1 MNQKHCLLVMA
12 FAGVLSL
19 APLPAFS
26 GNLSNFSDALEQLA
40 DMTRAAD
47 RAHDALND
55 AMQGGRDYSRYD
67 RDWRNAESRLERA
80 RIRTMAHIAG
90 VSESRIRSLRDDGYS
105 WERIAR
111 KYKVDPRRFG
121 YGQSRYDHDR
131 DKWKGGA
138 PGLATKRA
146 LTCQEG
152 RASARTGEKIQRT
165 PRQETSRLKKGPSV
179 EEGLSFYG
187 VRGRIT

>member
-105 WERIAR
+105 WERDR
-111 KYKVDPRRFG
+111 K
-121 YGQSRYDHDR
+121 
-131 DKWKGGA
+131 
-138 PGLATKRA
+138 
-146 LTCQEG
+146 
-152 RASARTGEKIQRT
+152 
-165 PRQETSRLKKGPSV
+165 SV
-179 EEGLSFYG
+179 
-187 VRGRIT
+187 V

>member
-111 KYKVDPRRFG
+111 KYKVDPRRF
-121 YGQSRYDHDR
+121 
-131 DKWKGGA
+131 
-138 PGLATKRA
+138 
-146 LTCQEG
+146 
-152 RASARTGEKIQRT
+152 
-165 PRQETSRLKKGPSV
+165 
-179 EEGLSFYG
+179 
-187 VRGRIT
+187 

>member
-90 VSESRIRSLRDDGYS
+90 GESRIRSCATTATAGSALPGNTRSIRVGSDTGS
-105 WERIAR
+105 LA
-111 KYKVDPRRFG
+111 
-121 YGQSRYDHDR
+121 DHDR
-131 DKWKGGA
+131 DKWKGV
-138 PGLATKRA
+138 PPDLPRR
-146 LTCQEG
+146 
-152 RASARTGEKIQRT
+152 RASAGQAKSSKNTTTRNIEI
-165 PRQETSRLKKGPSV
+165 EKGPSV
-179 EEGLSFYG
+179 EEGLSF
-187 VRGRIT
+187 TA

>member
-55 AMQGGRDYSRYD
+55 AMQGGRDY
-67 RDWRNAESRLERA
+67 
-80 RIRTMAHIAG
+80 AG
-90 VSESRIRSLRDDGYS
+90 MIVI
-105 WERIAR
+105 
-111 KYKVDPRRFG
+111 
-121 YGQSRYDHDR
+121 
-131 DKWKGGA
+131 GA
-138 PGLATKRA
+138 MPSHASN
-146 LTCQEG
+146 G
-152 RASARTGEKIQRT
+152 RESARWR
-165 PRQETSRLKKGPSV
+165 TSR
-179 EEGLSFYG
+179 E
-187 VRGRIT
+187 